1 MLGLDAISE
10 TAISAL
16 VVVVTTTTQTEFWG
30 SMGL

>member
-10 TAISAL
+10 TSISTL
-16 VVVVTTTTQTEFWG
+16 VSVTVVVQTEFWG